1 MSVVNEYIDP
11 DVAVEGQQIVVAPPR
26 STRFLESSLK
36 FFNNLHATS
45 KCRFEGCDV
54 NHRKYALH
62 VSSNQPC
69 VFDEHTEEG
78 VYYLPY
84 ACKTSFTLRTPRSGD
99 RLITGVQW
107 FTINIPGQAPSSPSV
122 RNSCMIDGFLTD
134 LKLRSLDRKFCFEC
148 LFMHTYG
155 EGRTLERCL
164 RSLVYH
170 VLVFAKPIA
179 QQKFVR
185 IRKFSYEE
193 DLKIKRIWLDKDNV
207 WQESR
212 YNDHTGHWEQDLLCR
227 TFPEGTLNLFLYK

>member
-1 MSVVNEYIDP
+1 MSAVNEYIDP
-11 DVAVEGQQIVVAPPR
+11 DVTVAGQQIVVATPR
-26 STRFLESSLK
+26 ATRFPEGTLK
-36 FFNNLHATS
+36 FFDSLHATT
-45 KCRFEGCDV
+45 KCKRAICSV
-54 NHRKYALH
+54 LHRKHALH
-62 VSSNQPC
+62 IPTNQPC

-78 VYYLPY
+78 VFYLPT
-84 ACKTSFTLRTPRSGD
+84 ACKLNFTLRTPRTGD

-107 FTINIPGQAPSSPSV
+107 STADVSGQSQANPSV

-134 LKLRSLDRKFCFEC
+134 LKIRSLDRRFCFEC

-170 VLVFAKPIA
+170 ILVFARPIA
-179 QQKFVR
+179 QQRFVR

-193 DLKIKRIWLDKDNV
+193 DLKIKRIWLDKSNV

-212 YNDHTGHWEQDLLCR
+212 YNENTGHWEQNLLYR
-227 TFPEGTLNLFLYK
+227 TDTDGKSFCLS